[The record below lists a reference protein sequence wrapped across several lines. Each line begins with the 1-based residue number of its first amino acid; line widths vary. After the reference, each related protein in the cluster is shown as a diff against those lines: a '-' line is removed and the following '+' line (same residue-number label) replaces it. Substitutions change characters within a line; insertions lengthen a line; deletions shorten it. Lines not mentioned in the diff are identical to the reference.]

1 MRHDSKLPSLV
12 FVMWLVAGG
21 SAFAQGALTNGDV
34 TKMAA
39 AGLSEGLILETIK
52 NASATSFDLS
62 PDSLI
67 ALKQAGVGDTVLT
80 AMVSKSAATR
90 PSAASPR
97 STGTPNTAGGTRRAL
112 TGVKTIQVQPTAIAN
127 PDKVNEDFAATLVQ
141 DALRNAL
148 QSSNVEIA
156 DDATI
161 SAHIVLEE
169 FSSGSTA
176 KRVLVGLGAG
186 RSTVAGRLVLQEAGG
201 RELANVRIR
210 VRGSLAFSSWQG
222 GATQRRQAVASF
234 DQKLLEE
241 IARLK

>member
-1 MRHDSKLPSLV
+1 MKRHRNLPSLV
-12 FVMWLVAGG
+12 LVVYLIAVGF
-21 SAFAQGALTNGDV
+21 AFAQAALTNADV
-34 TKMAA
+34 TRMVG
-39 AGLSEGLILETIK
+39 AGLSEGVILETIK

-67 ALKQAGVGDTVLT
+67 ALKQAGVADTILT

-97 STGTPNTAGGTRRAL
+97 STSTPNTAGGTRRAL
-112 TGVKTIQVQPTAIAN
+112 TGVKTIQVQPTVIAN
-127 PDKVNEDFAATLVQ
+127 PDKVKEDFAATLVH

-148 QSSNVEIA
+148 QSSNLEVV

-186 RSTVAGRLVLQEAGG
+186 RSTVAGRLVLHEADG

-222 GATQRRQAVASF
+222 GATQRRQAVDSF